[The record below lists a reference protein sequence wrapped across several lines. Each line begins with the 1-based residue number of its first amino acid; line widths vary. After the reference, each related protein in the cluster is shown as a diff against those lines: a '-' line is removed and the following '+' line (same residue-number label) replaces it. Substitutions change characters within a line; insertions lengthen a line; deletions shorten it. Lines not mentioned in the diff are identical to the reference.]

1 MAENSQFKRNIAYKL
16 RIGELLL
23 GKPIFDAQTQRLS
36 HLELGNQK
44 LVRVNLIGNLVDKY
58 ENSGEKQYIFFT
70 LDDGSGQIKL
80 KSFGDDA
87 QKFKS
92 LNLGQTIAVIGLLRN
107 FNNETYLSP
116 EIIQEK
122 DPRYLLIRKLETEK
136 QNPANHH
143 TIENKKQII
152 AIKDEILEQIKK
164 AEISGG
170 IDIDSIIMKLSQTSP
185 EMINSE
191 IKKLIEEGIVF
202 EPRPGRLRYLG

>member
-23 GKPIFDAQTQRLS
+23 GKPIFDSQTHKFT
-36 HLELGNQK
+36 HLELGNK
-44 LVRVNLIGNLVDKY
+44 KVVRINLIGNLVDKY

-87 QKFKS
+87 QKFKN
-92 LNLGQTIAVIGLLRN
+92 LGLGQTIAVIGLLRN
-107 FNNETYLSP
+107 FNNETYVSP

-122 DPRYLLIRKLETEK
+122 DPRYLLIRKLEIEK
-136 QNPANHH
+136 QNSLGNP
-143 TIENKKQII
+143 TIETKKQII

-170 IDIDSIIMKLSQTSP
+170 IDIDTIIMKLSQTSP

-202 EPRPGRLRYLG
+202 EPRPGKLRYLG